1 MKKSISL
8 IIAILSVFYSY
19 GINDGYT
26 KAMNSTIKT
35 LYESKSIEGYQKC
48 ANIFERIANTEK
60 EEWLPLYYASYAL
73 VMISY
78 EEQDLSKKDMVLDKA
93 QQFLDQAFAIAPDES
108 ELFVLLALLY
118 PSRIMVDPMGRGMEY
133 MGKLEATFEKAK
145 ELNPDNPRTYFLEA
159 NTILNLPES
168 MGGGKEL
175 AKPIFELAEQKFEA
189 FVAESEIHPNWGKEA
204 NETELKKLN

>member
-26 KAMNSTIKT
+26 KAMNSTIIT
-35 LYESKSIEGYQKC
+35 LYESKSIEGYQQC

-78 EEQDLSKKDMVLDKA
+78 EEQDALRIGA
-93 QQFLDQAFAIAPDES
+93 CTHQGQFFHW
-108 ELFVLLALLY
+108 Y
-118 PSRIMVDPMGRGMEY
+118 
-133 MGKLEATFEKAK
+133 
-145 ELNPDNPRTYFLEA
+145 
-159 NTILNLPES
+159 
-168 MGGGKEL
+168 
-175 AKPIFELAEQKFEA
+175 
-189 FVAESEIHPNWGKEA
+189 
-204 NETELKKLN
+204 